1 MNLWRNLAVAAMAVT
16 TFAACSKN
24 YHLSDGEHA
33 IVIDPTVSRASEL
46 SFDSGDRIGVTIVK
60 SGESTPYITNTP
72 FTSNGSVF
80 SAGGTVWYAGS
91 QSATIRAY
99 YPYSSA
105 GEPATFTVQ
114 TDQRGS
120 GYTQSDFMTALK
132 SGVYPS
138 SASVPMIFSHK
149 MVKMNIEVTNESSAS
164 ISEVGILSCGITA
177 SVDLAAERVQS
188 YASTAKAD
196 IKAHESVSQRSYNAI
211 IAPQQAA
218 LTFYVQL
225 SDGSERRTVKMNE
238 AEFGSG
244 RQFTARLTV
253 SDRSIEASLSGEI
266 NGWGDNT
273 DLTPDNDKSD
283 RDQNDTPSGGG
294 DDNGGGSD
302 GSAVSWGG
310 VEYPV
315 VTLADGRTWFAANL
329 RYVPAG
335 KSPSKEPDDGNGL
348 WYPCDEGKSP
358 LTDEAS
364 VAKYGYYY
372 DAETA
377 AASCPSG
384 WHLPTKEE
392 FDALAAA
399 YPTVEALKASVFGF
413 VTTGCINA
421 MDNYIYRTGIGEV
434 SLWSSTKTD
443 RGTFCF
449 KITVASGSYWNND
462 VYYAKYG
469 ASARCIK
476 DK

>member
-138 SASVPMIFSHK
+138 SASVPMIFSHR

-196 IKAHESVSQRSYNAI
+196 IKAHESVSQR
-211 IAPQQAA
+211 
-218 LTFYVQL
+218 
-225 SDGSERRTVKMNE
+225 
-238 AEFGSG
+238 
-244 RQFTARLTV
+244 
-253 SDRSIEASLSGEI
+253 
-266 NGWGDNT
+266 
-273 DLTPDNDKSD
+273 
-283 RDQNDTPSGGG
+283 
-294 DDNGGGSD
+294 
-302 GSAVSWGG
+302 
-310 VEYPV
+310 
-315 VTLADGRTWFAANL
+315 
-329 RYVPAG
+329 
-335 KSPSKEPDDGNGL
+335 
-348 WYPCDEGKSP
+348 
-358 LTDEAS
+358 
-364 VAKYGYYY
+364 
-372 DAETA
+372 
-377 AASCPSG
+377 
-384 WHLPTKEE
+384 
-392 FDALAAA
+392 
-399 YPTVEALKASVFGF
+399 
-413 VTTGCINA
+413 
-421 MDNYIYRTGIGEV
+421 
-434 SLWSSTKTD
+434 
-443 RGTFCF
+443 
-449 KITVASGSYWNND
+449 
-462 VYYAKYG
+462 
-469 ASARCIK
+469 
-476 DK
+476 